1 MAKQKPQEITVKI
14 SPSIIVAVLLFGIA
28 LWLVSQLRTVL
39 FMLFIAYIISVGLNK
54 PIRKIQE
61 KFHWQRLASTLLVY
75 ALFVLIAGAF
85 LAFIVPPLIGEFSSM
100 LNSLTLPTE
109 LNALLNNFELNLQ
122 DLGKINDQLGG
133 SLTTVVEAIGS
144 TFSTFFL
151 LITTLAMSLYMSIDK
166 NDAVRDLNWLTH
178 DPKKVE
184 QVSDFVDQVNLQLGN
199 WIVGESILMLIV
211 GGITFV
217 GVMILGVPYPLP
229 LALLAGLLEVIPNVG
244 PTVSAIP
251 AIILAAIN
259 LGWPGTI
266 ATLVLY
272 IVIQQLENNLIVP
285 RVMKKNV
292 DVNGLTSI
300 LCILIGG
307 SLFGVVGALLAVPL
321 FIVLRTIFEVWR
333 KYTPKK
339 DLI

>member
-1 MAKQKPQEITVKI
+1 
-14 SPSIIVAVLLFGIA
+14 
-28 LWLVSQLRTVL
+28 
-39 FMLFIAYIISVGLNK
+39 
-54 PIRKIQE
+54 
-61 KFHWQRLASTLLVY
+61 
-75 ALFVLIAGAF
+75 
-85 LAFIVPPLIGEFSSM
+85 
-100 LNSLTLPTE
+100 
-109 LNALLNNFELNLQ
+109 
-122 DLGKINDQLGG
+122 
-133 SLTTVVEAIGS
+133 
-144 TFSTFFL
+144 
-151 LITTLAMSLYMSIDK
+151 
-166 NDAVRDLNWLTH
+166 
-178 DPKKVE
+178 
-184 QVSDFVDQVNLQLGN
+184 
-199 WIVGESILMLIV
+199 MLIV
-211 GGITFV
+211 GAITFV

-259 LGWPGTI
+259 LGWPATI